1 MIDKENN
8 KVYYRI
14 VSIPKTSLNR
24 KVDYCEIVLLS
35 EISEQ
40 KTKRNGGY
48 NRCNCAKLR
57 T

>member
-1 MIDKENN
+1 MIDKDNN

-14 VSIPKTSLNR
+14 ISIPKTSLN
-24 KVDYCEIVLLS
+24 KKINYCEGVLLS
-35 EISEQ
+35 EISKQ

-48 NRCNCAKLR
+48 NQCNCAKLR